1 MKPNIKCLVT
11 GLLLLLGV
19 FILANDVE
27 GKEHIQKHPDIIT
40 VQLEKVYLDGDVSI
54 ERQQATLASKEA
66 FWETY
71 KGWTLVE
78 QREGF
83 ALFRKQI
90 DDISPLSKANG
101 YIGLSDGGVISTFHG
116 RPDGW
121 SEPIH
126 LFFQIDTSRLESH
139 VEEQLQNGIPFRTK
153 AEFEHV
159 LEVMKPYR
167 NEFSF

>member
-1 MKPNIKCLVT
+1 MT
-11 GLLLLLGV
+11 S
-19 FILANDVE
+19 ILFFATDME
-27 GKEHIQKHPDIIT
+27 GKEHLQRQPKTMT

-54 ERQQATLASKEA
+54 ERHQTSLEKRET
-66 FWETY
+66 FWKQY

-78 QREGF
+78 QRADF
-83 ALFRKQI
+83 ALFRKQM

-101 YIGLSDGGVISTFHG
+101 YIGLSEGGVISTFHG

-121 SEPIH
+121 AEPVH

-153 AEFEHV
+153 DEFEHV

-167 NEFSF
+167 NEISY

>member
-1 MKPNIKCLVT
+1 MKVKIKYFVT
-11 GLLLLLGV
+11 GLIMTSVLFFALDMEAAEHLQ
-19 FILANDVE
+19 
-27 GKEHIQKHPDIIT
+27 KESKTIN

-54 ERQQATLASKEA
+54 ERQRASLEDKDT
-66 FWETY
+66 FWAKY

-78 QREGF
+78 QREDL

-101 YIGLSDGGVISTFHG
+101 YIGLSEDGVISTFHG

-121 SEPIH
+121 TEPIH

-139 VEEQLQNGIPFRTK
+139 VEQQLAQGIPFRTK
-153 AEFEHV
+153 DEFEHV

-167 NEFSF
+167 NEQSF

>member
-1 MKPNIKCLVT
+1 MEAREHLQ
-11 GLLLLLGV
+11 
-19 FILANDVE
+19 
-27 GKEHIQKHPDIIT
+27 KESKTIN

-54 ERQQATLASKEA
+54 ERQRASLEDKDT
-66 FWETY
+66 FWAQY

-78 QREGF
+78 QREDF

-101 YIGLSDGGVISTFHG
+101 YIGLSEDGVISTFHG

-121 SEPIH
+121 AEPIH

-139 VEEQLQNGIPFRTK
+139 VKRDLHKAFRFEQKMNLSMCLK
-153 AEFEHV
+153 
-159 LEVMKPYR
+159 
-167 NEFSF
+167 S

>member
-1 MKPNIKCLVT
+1 MKVKMKCFVT
-11 GLLLLLGV
+11 GLIMTSVL
-19 FILANDVE
+19 FFATDME
-27 GKEHIQKHPDIIT
+27 GKEHLQKQSNSIT

-54 ERQQATLASKEA
+54 ERHRASLEDKDT
-66 FWETY
+66 FWSQY

-78 QREGF
+78 QKEDF

-101 YIGLSDGGVISTFHG
+101 YIGLSEDGVISTFHG

-121 SEPIH
+121 AEPIH

-139 VEEQLQNGIPFRTK
+139 VEEQLEQGIPFRTK
-153 AEFEHV
+153 DEFEHV
-159 LEVMKPYR
+159 LEVMKTYR
-167 NEFSF
+167 NEISF